1 MPLSHPTP
9 FHPLLLALLFA
20 MPGGAAFA
28 QAGDPVQA
36 AAEQDTPMAS
46 LPAGD
51 DVRNAVAAV
60 LVGALGAEFGDAMV
74 DVRLDSVEVAV
85 ESARDHVVSG
95 TGRVRIGAGAGASA
109 ASETSTGDGDWLAF
123 QYRTRYDTLFASAGW
138 PDVQLGGGD
147 EREVPNDAMLVAEL
161 EERLAGELEQL
172 PGAGRVYIQFDAI
185 NSVESGQRFVRIDA
199 SGIAD
204 FGAGGSTSARI
215 DAVYDRRDATWLRVR
230 QELGANI
237 SIDPMAPVASY

>member
-1 MPLSHPTP
+1 MPLSRSTP
-9 FHPLLLALLFA
+9 FHPLLLTLLLA
-20 MPGGAAFA
+20 VPAGTVFA
-28 QAGDPVQA
+28 QAGDAVQA
-36 AAEQDTPMAS
+36 TAEQGTPMAS
-46 LPAGD
+46 LPVGD

-95 TGRVRIGAGAGASA
+95 TGRVRIGAGASASVPGETAGA
-109 ASETSTGDGDWLAF
+109 DGDWLAF

-147 EREVPNDAMLVAEL
+147 ERDVPNDAMLVAEL
-161 EERLAGELEQL
+161 EERLALELEQL
-172 PGAGRVYIQFDAI
+172 PGAGRVYLQFDAI
-185 NSVESGQRFVRIDA
+185 SSVESGPRFVRIDA

-204 FGAGGSTSARI
+204 FGAGGSTSARV

-230 QELGANI
+230 QELGANL
-237 SIDPMAPVASY
+237 SVDPMAPVASY